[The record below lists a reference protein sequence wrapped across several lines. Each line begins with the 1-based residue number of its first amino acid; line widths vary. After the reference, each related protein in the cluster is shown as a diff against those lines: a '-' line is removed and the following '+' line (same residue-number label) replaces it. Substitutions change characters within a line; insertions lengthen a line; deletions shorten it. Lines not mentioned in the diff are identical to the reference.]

1 MSPKVQ
7 PLIINMH
14 LQIHYTHRSE
24 VKNGKNYSENIVL
37 QITNDMNIF
46 KHTQMA
52 AGERKEE
59 KI

>member
-7 PLIINMH
+7 PLITNMH
-14 LQIHYTHRSE
+14 LANTEIHFTHKSE

-46 KHTQMA
+46 KHTQ
-52 AGERKEE
+52 
-59 KI
+59 IV